1 MNGFQMISTYPS
13 SANVNMPLYFFKQL
27 FSIFKLL
34 ITDEDIKILLEGPP
48 HNEYWDAW
56 LEVIDRVYLIDS
68 EGNKWTL
75 WQDGDLWVI
84 CDKLMH
90 DEQYEEFFGE
100 PRQ

>member
-1 MNGFQMISTYPS
+1 MNGVT
-13 SANVNMPLYFFKQL
+13 LL
-27 FSIFKLL
+27 FSDGHGQYIPKAFAELYDENRHL
-34 ITDEDIKILLEGPP
+34 WSGASDEDIKILLEGPP
-48 HNEYWDAW
+48 HIEYWDAW
-56 LEVIDRVYLIDS
+56 QDVTSRVYLIDS